1 MDEIIAARRE
11 EFAKEWE
18 VINLKNKVGIEI
30 YRNKIRHDLSNDQN
44 HKFSQ
49 QNQEEEEIM
58 LS

>member
-30 YRNKIRHDLSNDQN
+30 YRNKIRHD
-44 HKFSQ
+44 F
-49 QNQEEEEIM
+49 
-58 LS
+58 